1 MTSKTNELF
10 HKPTS
15 LETES
20 IIKTNTDLSTS
31 SSFAT
36 IAGIKGEQFGKDIYS
51 SILKFKD
58 LKNFLETFSE
68 VQRSVSPRKVAKIKT
83 YILSK
88 LEDDSLMRF
97 FSALTVTIR
106 SNAFYDEKFKQLAI
120 DTNKSKLSIND
131 GQHRFLGII
140 ATLEDLSTKRNKAKL
155 SEEVD
160 FYNEAIEKLENMVI
174 PVVIFSGMSEDE
186 EKQLFF
192 DLNSLAQRP
201 SRNANI
207 KLSQTDIISRMARE
221 LANKNKNLIRYGV
234 EFEKNSIHKN
244 NNNFILLTTIYNF
257 IKIIYTKQVKS
268 KTDFM
273 TDDNFDYY
281 FNKLNKTLDMIF
293 ESLPKDLH
301 TKDKYILNK
310 NFSFRGIAQFL
321 FEMDYLEK
329 DKAGIE
335 ILMKSIENVN
345 WKAEHTYWMRYGATI
360 SQTGLLVFPGNGEGG
375 VNSIKKAIV
384 DQYRKL

>member
-1 MTSKTNELF
+1 MTSNELF

-329 DKAGIE
+329 DSAGIE

-345 WKAEHTYWMRYGATI
+345 WKIEHTYWMRYGATI